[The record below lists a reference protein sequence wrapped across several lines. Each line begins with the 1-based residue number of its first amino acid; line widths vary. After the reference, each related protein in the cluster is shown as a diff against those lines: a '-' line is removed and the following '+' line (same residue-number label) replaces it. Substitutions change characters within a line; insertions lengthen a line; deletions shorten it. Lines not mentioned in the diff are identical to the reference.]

1 MSAINAYFDNLSAL
15 LARTAQTQAAG
26 LEEASQQIAKCLKG
40 GGMVYTFGTGHG
52 HLLALEIFYRAGG
65 MVRLCPILDEK
76 LMLHLSA
83 AGSTLEERDEKWVDI
98 LLEKYPIKA
107 GDFLQKLVKLRRPS
121 DDPPFDV
128 PTVFWVCLDLPPPL
142 P

>member
-52 HLLALEIFYRAGG
+52 HLLSL
-65 MVRLCPILDEK
+65 
-76 LMLHLSA
+76 
-83 AGSTLEERDEKWVDI
+83 
-98 LLEKYPIKA
+98 
-107 GDFLQKLVKLRRPS
+107 
-121 DDPPFDV
+121 
-128 PTVFWVCLDLPPPL
+128 
-142 P
+142 